1 MDITTIYY
9 DIDNFC
15 KFVAQSSFPRLSV
28 SNGVRRVRQPDLCP
42 SEVMTILVW
51 FHHAGYRRFKQ
62 YYQECVASTL
72 NKEFPCLPS
81 YTRFIELA
89 ERVVIP
95 LGMFLTTRYGQC
107 TGISFIDS
115 TALDVCQN
123 QRISQHKVFKG
134 LAARSKTSTG
144 WFYGFKLHL
153 AVNERG
159 ELLGVKF
166 TTGNVDDRTG
176 SVIDTLTKNL
186 WGKLIA
192 DKGYLS
198 KSLFDDLYAR
208 GIELITKVKKN
219 MANKIMPMM
228 DKKLLRKRALIGCV
242 IDALKN
248 QCQIEHS
255 RHRSVWGGITTIL
268 PGLVMC
274 TYLPKKP
281 SLRFNQQERQALD
294 LIQRA
299 Q

>member
-1 MDITTIYY
+1 
-9 DIDNFC
+9 
-15 KFVAQSSFPRLSV
+15 
-28 SNGVRRVRQPDLCP
+28 
-42 SEVMTILVW
+42 MTILVW

-72 NKEFPCLPS
+72 SKEFPCLPS

-186 WGKLIA
+186 WGKLVA

-198 KSLFDDLYAR
+198 KSLFDDL
-208 GIELITKVKKN
+208 
-219 MANKIMPMM
+219 
-228 DKKLLRKRALIGCV
+228 
-242 IDALKN
+242 
-248 QCQIEHS
+248 
-255 RHRSVWGGITTIL
+255 
-268 PGLVMC
+268 
-274 TYLPKKP
+274 
-281 SLRFNQQERQALD
+281 
-294 LIQRA
+294 
-299 Q
+299 

>member
-1 MDITTIYY
+1 
-9 DIDNFC
+9 
-15 KFVAQSSFPRLSV
+15 
-28 SNGVRRVRQPDLCP
+28 
-42 SEVMTILVW
+42 MTILVW

-72 NKEFPCLPS
+72 SKEFPCLPS

-107 TGISFIDS
+107 TGISFINS

-228 DKKLLRKRALIGCV
+228 DTILLRKRALIECV

-248 QCQIEHS
+248 Q
-255 RHRSVWGGITTIL
+255 
-268 PGLVMC
+268 
-274 TYLPKKP
+274 
-281 SLRFNQQERQALD
+281 
-294 LIQRA
+294 
-299 Q
+299 